1 VSVLRFESCDFED
14 TFIKEAALVGCQN
27 TDAMHGVSVKGIYI
41 VHIPE
46 IAPPQPPT
54 VTDPHSALRSL
65 IRSMGPQ
72 GALGILAQGHHAI
85 RIWREESGRKP
96 RAEFAVPPPS
106 APPKL
111 VLLGWDAADWRVIN
125 PLLLRGAMPALQKLI
140 EQGTRGS
147 IATLTPPLSPILWT
161 SIATGKRAWQHGV
174 GGFVEADPDGPGLRP
189 IRSHARRVKALW
201 NILQQNGLKSHV
213 VGWWPS
219 HPADPL
225 PDGAMV
231 SNFYPKESPDP
242 AQWPMPEGAVHP
254 PQWAEALAE
263 LRVHPSEISLGMILP
278 FVPAAQPEDL
288 RSDPVVRNVAR
299 FLAHCASI
307 QSAATFLLERGGS
320 DLSAFYFDAIDHFSH
335 LAMRYHPPRLEGI
348 DEVKYEKYKGIV
360 EGAYRFH
367 DMMLEALL
375 SKIGPETPVLLLSDH
390 GFRSEANRPRR
401 LPKEPAAPMHEHRTF
416 GILLGSR
423 GPFAEGQTVFGAR
436 LLDIC
441 PTVLHFFDLPVGEDM
456 EGRVLMELFAP
467 GPLRDVPR
475 TIPSWETVAGESG
488 MQLPMASA
496 PSEGATESLGI
507 QQLVELGYIE
517 AVPEGGV
524 EAHRDHVLRENRY
537 NIALTLLDAGRY
549 AEALPEFE
557 RLVEEDPKAV
567 RYWERLVKALLAM
580 GQPRKAREALGKAA
594 QAGLN
599 LEGPRLSVLGVL
611 VDLGLRQFDQA
622 EQRLEKLTRDH
633 PNDVLLLEQL
643 ARIDAGRGQWE
654 RALERYTAVLTLDPD
669 EVRGLNGQAKCL
681 LELGRFEEALD
692 PLFDSV
698 ERHFRQPRVHQWIG
712 TALHQLNKPH
722 EALAALRLAHQ
733 LRPGDLGILE
743 SLVELGRALGAQP
756 EIEAWEKALETLR
769 LPPVVVV
776 SGWPRSGTSLM
787 MQLLSA
793 AGMDVYTDEARAPD
807 EHNPRGYYEHSAVK
821 KLRYDRSWLPEA
833 RGKVVKVV
841 SALLP
846 ELPLTERYKVIY
858 LQRPLSEVL
867 LSQQKMLGK
876 PTDRLLRDYPLALA
890 NALTQQQ
897 ERALHWARRHP
908 QVQLLEVPLEALYQR
923 QPDWVESLAE
933 FTGAE
938 IDSERFWDPMDA
950 TLRRAKL

>member
-1 VSVLRFESCDFED
+1 MWVD
-14 TFIKEAALVGCQN
+14 
-27 TDAMHGVSVKGIYI
+27 GIDI
-41 VHIPE
+41 VHIAE

-65 IRSMGPQ
+65 IRSIGPQ
-72 GALGILAQGHHAI
+72 GALAILAQGHHAI
-85 RIWREESGRKP
+85 RLWREESGRRP
-96 RAEFAVPPPS
+96 RTEFASPPTPS
-106 APPKL
+106 PPTPSSPPKL
-111 VLLGWDAADWRVIN
+111 LLLGWDAADWRIIN

-201 NILQQNGLKSHV
+201 NILQHKGIKSHV

-225 PDGAMV
+225 PEGAMV
-231 SNFYPKESPDP
+231 SNFFQKESPDP
-242 AQWPMPEGAVHP
+242 AQWPLPEGAVHP
-254 PQWAEALAE
+254 PQWAAALAE

-278 FVPAAQPEDL
+278 FVPTAQPEDL
-288 RSDPVVRNVAR
+288 RTDPVVQNVAR

-307 QSAATFLLERGGS
+307 QSAATFLLEQGGS

-335 LAMRYHPPRLEGI
+335 LAMRYHPPRLDGI
-348 DEVKYEKYKGIV
+348 DEAKYEKYKGIV

-375 SKIGPETPVLLLSDH
+375 LKIGPETPVLLLSDH

-401 LPKEPAAPMHEHRTF
+401 LPKEPAAPMHEHRTY

-423 GPFAEGQTVFGAR
+423 GPFARGQTLFGAR

-467 GPLRDVPR
+467 GQLREAPR
-475 TIPSWETVAGESG
+475 SIPSWEAVEGECG
-488 MQLPMASA
+488 MHSPLAPAS
-496 PSEGATESLGI
+496 PHSPTESLGM

-517 AVPEGGV
+517 AVPEGGA
-524 EAHRDHVLRENRY
+524 EAHREHMLRENRY
-537 NIALTLLDAGRY
+537 NLALTLLDAGRF

-557 RLVEEDPKAV
+557 QLVEEDPKAV
-567 RYWERLVKALLAM
+567 RYWERLIKALLAM

-594 QAGLN
+594 QSGLN

-622 EQRLEKLTRDH
+622 ELRLAKLTRDH
-633 PNDVLLLEQL
+633 PHDALLLEQL
-643 ARIDAGRGQWE
+643 ARISVGRRRWDQ
-654 RALERYTAVLTLDPD
+654 ALEHYEAVLRIDPD
-669 EVRGLNGQAKCL
+669 EVRGLNGKANCL
-681 LELGRFEEALD
+681 MELGRFEEALD

-698 ERHFRQPRVHQWIG
+698 ERHFRQPRVHHWIG
-712 TALHQLNKPH
+712 TTLRRLNKPR
-722 EALAALRLAHQ
+722 EALSALRLAHQ

-743 SLVELGRALGAQP
+743 SLVSLGRELGV
-756 EIEAWEKALETLR
+756 ETEMEVWEKALETLR

-793 AGMDVYTDEARAPD
+793 AGMEAYTDEARSPD
-807 EHNPRGYYEHSAVK
+807 EHNPRGYFEHSAVK
-821 KLRYDRSWLPEA
+821 KLRYDRSWTPQA

-876 PTDRLLRDYPLALA
+876 RTDRLLRDYPLALA

-908 QVQLLEVPLEALYQR
+908 QVELLEVPLEALYGCE
-923 QPDWVESLAE
+923 PDWVETLSE
-933 FTGAE
+933 FTGVAF
-938 IDSERFWDPMDA
+938 DPDHFWDPLDA
-950 TLRRAKL
+950 DLRRVKL